1 MPPQSTTSRSRAAG
15 YSRRRWLAARRGAI
29 TFALVFGRVVIIS
42 QNRTPSLFFHS
53 PFSLARA
60 GSHTQRSREMSSVR
74 TQEGKRTRHHES
86 VVLLKSRQPGGWGL
100 RTKHAAGP
108 NCAAASASEPEGYTN
123 AAAAPAQ
130 NGDEKKKDS
139 PRSATRATAS
149 QASARRTKRHE
160 KQNKEKA
167 QHNQNTR
174 IPRISP
180 GRNEARTR
188 AEWGGGGT
196 GRWNRV

>member
-15 YSRRRWLAARRGAI
+15 YSRRRWQAARRGAI

-86 VVLLKSRQPGGWGL
+86 VVILKSRQPGGWGL

-130 NGDEKKKDS
+130 NGDEKKRFPPQRNQSNSEPGKCA
-139 PRSATRATAS
+139 PHKATREAKQRKKPSITRTHAS
-149 QASARRTKRHE
+149 LE
-160 KQNKEKA
+160 
-167 QHNQNTR
+167 
-174 IPRISP
+174 
-180 GRNEARTR
+180 
-188 AEWGGGGT
+188 
-196 GRWNRV
+196 